1 MKNKICCSGK
11 ERGRKNQ
18 KKRKEGKGKKEGR
31 EGKGEER
38 KERNANKYLMSFQK
52 NTRKKP
58 HWMRNNPKPQI
69 NNFSPVFFLM
79 ERGSRRRKDHETTL
93 VVCGG
98 EGGGGWCWGARWF
111 SFEIIKKGKE
121 EKEREGI
128 QRRKVEPRD
137 KVGGRSKP

>member
-1 MKNKICCSGK
+1 MHLSQQKKKKQEGGEKKKEKKKRELRSIFFDLLKASLSSIKLRTKYACSGK

-38 KERNANKYLMSFQK
+38 KERNAHKYLMSFQK
-52 NTRKKP
+52 NTRKKR

-79 ERGSRRRKDHETTL
+79 EK
-93 VVCGG
+93 G
-98 EGGGGWCWGARWF
+98 E
-111 SFEIIKKGKE
+111 
-121 EKEREGI
+121 
-128 QRRKVEPRD
+128 
-137 KVGGRSKP
+137 